1 MRIAVINGPN
11 LNLLGVREP
20 EIYGNQKFEDFLESL
35 QKRYPQLEI
44 SYFQSNI
51 EGELIDAIQRHGLN
65 EQTGGIILNPAGYS
79 HTSIAIADAVKAVPV
94 PVISVH
100 ISNIYSREK
109 ERHTDLI
116 AAYSTA
122 MICGMGLE
130 GYALAVEYLL
140 RTAKVLKEG

>member
-1 MRIAVINGPN
+1 VRIAVINGPN

-20 EIYGNQKFEDFLESL
+20 GIYGDQSFEEFLVAL
-35 QKRYPQLEI
+35 KKRYAQVEI
-44 SYFQSNI
+44 TYFQSNI
-51 EGELIDAIQRHGLN
+51 EGELIDAIQREGLRP
-65 EQTGGIILNPAGYS
+65 QTEGIILNPAGYS

-122 MICGMGLE
+122 MVCGMGLE
-130 GYALAVEYLL
+130 GYALAIEYLL